1 MSSYICLYG
10 MVLHTSI
17 CHSRHGRV
25 SSAVVLHNAAK
36 CAYCPAPFHL
46 LHQASMSNSETMFER
61 RLQRG
66 TGWQLRLRT
75 KEPPHYVTYA
85 LLRHSCSSVL
95 HSPSKVICSNGT
107 ALMVV
112 QLPGRMNSPSESVH
126 GSNHN
131 GICCQW
137 ESKQV
142 FA

>member
-1 MSSYICLYG
+1 MSPMHCYLT
-10 MVLHTSI
+10 H
-17 CHSRHGRV
+17 
-25 SSAVVLHNAAK
+25 
-36 CAYCPAPFHL
+36 
-46 LHQASMSNSETMFER
+46 
-61 RLQRG
+61 
-66 TGWQLRLRT
+66 
-75 KEPPHYVTYA
+75 A
-85 LLRHSCSSVL
+85 LSPNSVL